1 MNTTRYEKPTI
12 AIKRFRWVFMAIA
25 VIFTYYVLQLFQYQI
40 VNGADYVAQAEDN
53 RTDIISD
60 PTERGMIFDRN
71 GIVLA
76 RNTPLIM

>member
-25 VIFTYYVLQLFQYQI
+25 VIFTYLPAALGI
-40 VNGADYVAQAEDN
+40 VVDGGCVAQAEDN

-60 PTERGMIFDRN
+60 PTGRGMITDRI
-71 GIVLA
+71 IVLA
-76 RNTPLIM
+76 RNALL